1 MNVVD
6 ESKHGL
12 GFMRWDMC
20 LLLKGFWG
28 PLRGWGRKRGTVVIC
43 GVVLVLCNSSVY
55 ILFKKYLSS
64 LIYLVLCPYT
74 KIRLIR

>member
-43 GVVLVLCNSSVY
+43 GVVLVLCN
-55 ILFKKYLSS
+55 
-64 LIYLVLCPYT
+64 C
-74 KIRLIR
+74 